1 VCPLCSQ
8 PFILTYTDTEWNKL
22 NEWRRL
28 ASAALRD
35 IHNLRHEGRFIAVTD
50 LEEMPVRPSSHCSE
64 NAEALVFTECS
75 STLKPI

>member
-35 IHNLRHEGRFIAVTD
+35 SHKQRHEGFP
-50 LEEMPVRPSSHCSE
+50 LE
-64 NAEALVFTECS
+64 LVW
-75 STLKPI
+75 KMKHKR